1 MTTARPAAVPSSVIK
16 HGATPGAG
24 PVLVSPADPA
34 APGARRTAL
43 IVGVLAI
50 AVFMSSLDL
59 FIVNLAFPYIG
70 REYQGTT
77 LSALSWVLNSSFVT
91 GVIAGPRTE
100 QHWDDYL
107 RALDYRFTA
116 EDEALIDRLV
126 ASGHPS
132 TPGYN
137 DPAYPIEGRRARTS
151 G

>member
-1 MTTARPAAVPSSVIK
+1 MMQTEWRPESLKLAQEIKQHAEAKGITAGQFAV
-16 HGATPGAG
+16 A
-24 PVLVSPADPA
+24 
-34 APGARRTAL
+34 
-43 IVGVLAI
+43 
-50 AVFMSSLDL
+50 
-59 FIVNLAFPYIG
+59 
-70 REYQGTT
+70 
-77 LSALSWVLNSSFVT
+77 WVLNSSFVS

-100 QHWDDYL
+100 AQWDDYL

-137 DPAYPIEGRRARTS
+137 DPAYPIEGRRARTA